1 MKRIV
6 VRLSGMPFDPTYEI
20 DDTVAIGDL
29 VRVPGSNSA
38 FIEDGETGT
47 VIALESS
54 YTGPC
59 KRATRVRRPLK
70 AIGAARSKVSRAG
83 PAEALPDAGTGSHGR
98 HRRLRLEAGER
109 DCEGF
114 GAHPAAQHHW
124 VAPANAFHFVRG
136 ASNKLSDNGPRQRQ
150 P

>member
-1 MKRIV
+1 M
-6 VRLSGMPFDPTYEI
+6 
-20 DDTVAIGDL
+20 
-29 VRVPGSNSA
+29 
-38 FIEDGETGT
+38 
-47 VIALESS
+47 
-54 YTGPC
+54 GPAHC
-59 KRATRVRRPLK
+59 TRRRLK

-83 PAEALPDAGTGSHGR
+83 PAEALPDVGTGSHGR

-114 GAHPAAQHHW
+114 GAHPAVQHHR

>member
-20 DDTVAIGDL
+20 DDDTVAIGDL

-59 KRATRVRRPLK
+59 KRATR
-70 AIGAARSKVSRAG
+70 A
-83 PAEALPDAGTGSHGR
+83 T
-98 HRRLRLEAGER
+98 
-109 DCEGF
+109 
-114 GAHPAAQHHW
+114 
-124 VAPANAFHFVRG
+124 
-136 ASNKLSDNGPRQRQ
+136 
-150 P
+150 